1 MADIN
6 DNTTI
11 YMTKEGL
18 DKLKLELKTL
28 IEVDRPAV
36 VNDITEA
43 RALGDLSENG
53 MYSAAREKQSFIAG
67 RIDELTD
74 ILKRVKIAK
83 KAANGIVALGSKVKL
98 HTDGNEVEYT
108 IVSSQEV
115 DFKTGKISHESPIGQ
130 SLIGKKL
137 NDVVDVITPAGKIQ
151 YKIVEIN

>member
-83 KAANGIVALGSKVKL
+83 KAANGMSRL
-98 HTDGNEVEYT
+98 H
-108 IVSSQEV
+108 S
-115 DFKTGKISHESPIGQ
+115 
-130 SLIGKKL
+130 
-137 NDVVDVITPAGKIQ
+137 
-151 YKIVEIN
+151 